1 MREHRRFG
9 QAACCA
15 RAAIGHVVDAPPR
28 AFSLDHL
35 VGNCD

>member
-15 RAAIGHVVDAPPR
+15 RAAIGHVADAPP
-28 AFSLDHL
+28 SS
-35 VGNCD
+35 VMN